1 MKHPDLNWLSS
12 FLHRE
17 TDAQPKLDSPIV
29 IVSGHIGVG
38 KIAQIRAEIVPYII
52 EILDQ
57 VSCPEGK
64 IIIVGAGMHQDKD
77 MLHHHQLMQEG
88 IQEGNLPVVGTI
100 ARKVGQ
106 IQEQFPDGLGHREE
120 LMQPIDIQLISRR
133 EDEDWGEQQCIAT
146 EAQLYHQ
153 QKKAAKYVVPKT
165 QSAKKAS
172 NKPYRQ
178 RKK

>member
-1 MKHPDLNWLSS
+1 MKHTHKPNQNSNTT
-12 FLHRE
+12 E
-17 TDAQPKLDSPIV
+17 PI
-29 IVSGHIGVG
+29 II
-38 KIAQIRAEIVPYII
+38 IVPGHATMDTTKTIHQLI
-52 EILDQ
+52 EVLDHI
-57 VSCPEGK
+57 SWSEGK